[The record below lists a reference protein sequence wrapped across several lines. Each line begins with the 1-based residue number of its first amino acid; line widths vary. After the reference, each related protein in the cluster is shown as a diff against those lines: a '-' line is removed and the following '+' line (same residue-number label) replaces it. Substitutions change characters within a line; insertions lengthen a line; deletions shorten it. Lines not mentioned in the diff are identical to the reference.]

1 MIALTIIKGKIMKK
15 NRFLS
20 ILLCLSMSLTCGCGG
35 GKSSE
40 SSEPDD
46 TVLPEYLV
54 GSSLKYTQGGRPYL
68 EVEGEPFLYTGVQ
81 IRADGYTQLDSRNI
95 DEMEEQFR
103 LASEL
108 GVKCVEVPVS
118 WNELEPE
125 EDVYYFRK
133 FKNYLEWCY
142 KYNLKLEVLW
152 FSYNSGQSL
161 EMYTPSYI
169 FDDEVRFP
177 QHPSDVK
184 GQVWGPE
191 GRVTFFKMNS
201 PELLNRERKA
211 IAELTDYI
219 YEWEI
224 EKGNPNVVISYQ
236 VHNETDNYPRWNIK
250 ARGIKEMDG
259 SGELSHQTAWEEIYE
274 SLNSA
279 GMAFKTSKYRAVT
292 RCNLVRLG
300 VSGDEWKTFAV
311 NIFNL
316 DGIDMVGDDTY
327 TTSVEEQKTA
337 MNNLFG
343 EEYGYKNFA
352 HVAENSGNFPNSPT
366 LLLSAITQGA
376 GYLMY
381 CLSMPLYW
389 VREDP
394 TEANYWEQ
402 GVLDVNWNDKKHT
415 QRVRE
420 IYKGLNKA
428 AYPLAYLERNVIS
441 SFNADTDNP
450 SDRHSQD
457 YSINGVNFTVETE
470 NGALGYCFLYLDDV
484 YTFVDEN
491 ATVSF
496 NGKTIGGAEIGRFD
510 GSRFLSDGSAAYSA
524 DKMDLSGKS
533 LYKIELL

>member
-1 MIALTIIKGKIMKK
+1 M
-15 NRFLS
+15 
-20 ILLCLSMSLTCGCGG
+20 LLCLVLGIGSGCGG
-35 GKSSE
+35 GSDSGGGTV
-40 SSEPDD
+40 EPQ
-46 TVLPEYLV
+46 LPEYLV
-54 GSSLKYTQGGRPYL
+54 GSELKYTDGGRPYL

-81 IRADGYTQLDSRNI
+81 IRADGYTQLDKRSL

-133 FKNYLEWCY
+133 FKNYLEWSH
-142 KYNLKLEVLW
+142 KYGLKLEVLW

-169 FDDEVRFP
+169 FDDEERFP

-191 GRVTFFKMNS
+191 GRVTFFKMDS
-201 PELLNRERKA
+201 PALLERERKA
-211 IAELTDYI
+211 IAQLTDYI
-219 YEWEI
+219 YEWENNN
-224 EKGNPNVVISYQ
+224 GNPNVVISYQ
-236 VHNETDNYPRWNIK
+236 VHNECDNYPRWNIK
-250 ARGIKEMDG
+250 ARGVKEMDG
-259 SGELSHQTAWEEIYE
+259 SAELDRQTAWEEIYN
-274 SLNSA
+274 SLDSA
-279 GMAFKTSKYRAVT
+279 GKAFKSSKYRAVT
-292 RCNLVRLG
+292 RCNLVRLS

-316 DGIDMVGDDTY
+316 DGIDMVGEDTY
-327 TTSVEEQKTA
+327 TTSVSEQKEA
-337 MNNLFG
+337 MDNLFG
-343 EEYGYKNFA
+343 AEYGYKNFA

-381 CLSMPLYW
+381 CLSMPIYW
-389 VREDP
+389 VSSDP
-394 TEANYWEQ
+394 TENNYWEQ
-402 GVLDVNWNDKKHT
+402 GVLKVDWSDKKHT

-428 AYPLAYLERNVIS
+428 AYPLACSERS
-441 SFNADTDNP
+441 EMASFNADADNP
-450 SDRHSQD
+450 ATAFSQT
-457 YSINGVNFTVETE
+457 YSLGNLDFTISTE
-470 NGALGYCFLYLDDV
+470 SGALGYCFVYRGDLYVFADEDV
-484 YTFVDEN
+484 SVEF
-491 ATVSF
+491 S
-496 NGKTIGGAEIGRFD
+496 GKQINDARSGRFA
-510 GSRFLSDGSAAYSA
+510 GARFLSDGSTPFGSN
-524 DKMDLSGKS
+524 KIDLSGKS